1 MIELDGS
8 LGEGGGQIL
17 RTALALSLITGQ
29 AFRIDN
35 IRAKRP
41 KPGLMRQHLACV
53 QAAVAVGGGA
63 AKTMAVNKA
72 GEAVQIGETSLTFTP
87 GEICAGDYEFAI
99 GSAGSCML
107 VLQTVLWPLVMSK
120 SVSNLTL
127 RGGTHNP
134 MAPSLSFLQQLAPY
148 FAGNDANSNAN
159 DVEKTPLF
167 DLELRRHG
175 FYPAGGGEVLV
186 KITPPAMMNKAL
198 SAFNLTQRGALLES
212 YAECLHAGLPRG
224 VAERELAVLQ
234 KALNF
239 SEELCRNR
247 ALRTNE
253 GPGNALLVVLKYEH
267 ITEVFASYGNKGVS
281 AEQVAQSLL
290 KEVNAYM
297 THTAP
302 VGPHLAD
309 QLMIPMALAALQGA
323 KSQYFATE
331 LTDHTRT
338 NALVIE
344 KFLPVEFVMA
354 EQDGGIVVSV

>member
-17 RTALALSLITGQ
+17 RTALALSLISGQ

-53 QAAVAVGGGA
+53 QAAVAVGGGVE
-63 AKTMAVNKA
+63 KTSAVNKA
-72 GEAVQIGETSLTFTP
+72 GEAVQIGETSLIFTP

-107 VLQTVLWPLVMSK
+107 VLQTVLWPLVMAKGAK
-120 SVSNLTL
+120 SASNLIL

-148 FAGNDANSNAN
+148 FAGNAADESEKGI
-159 DVEKTPLF
+159 EKTLLF
-167 DLELRRHG
+167 ELELRRHG

-186 KITPPAMMNKAL
+186 KITPQAQGV
-198 SAFNLTQRGALLES
+198 SAINLMQRGALLEA

-239 SEELCRNR
+239 SDEQLRNR

-253 GPGNALLVVLKYEH
+253 GPGNALLVVLRYEQ

-290 KEVNAYM
+290 QEVKAYQA
-297 THTAP
+297 HTAP

-309 QLMIPMALAALQGA
+309 QLMIPMALAAMQGH

-338 NALVIE
+338 NAQVIE
-344 KFLPVEFVMA
+344 KFLPVAFVMT
-354 EQDGGIVVSV
+354 ERDGGVLVSV

>member
-29 AFRIDN
+29 GFRIDN

-53 QAAVAVGGGA
+53 QAAVAVGGGVDS
-63 AKTMAVNKA
+63 TKA
-72 GEAVQIGETSLTFTP
+72 LNGTGQVPQIGDTSLTFTP
-87 GEICAGDYEFAI
+87 DEICAGDYEFAI

-107 VLQTVLWPLVMSK
+107 VLQTVLWPLVMAKGAK
-120 SVSNLTL
+120 SASNLIL

-134 MAPSLSFLQQLAPY
+134 MAPSLSFLEQLAPY
-148 FAGNDANSNAN
+148 FSGSGAPVFEVN
-159 DVEKTPLF
+159 
-167 DLELRRHG
+167 LRRHG

-186 KITPPAMMNKAL
+186 KITPPGQGLAAI
-198 SAFNLTQRGALLES
+198 NLMQRGALLEA

-239 SEELCRNR
+239 SDEQLRNR

-253 GPGNALLVVLKYEH
+253 GPGNALLVVLRYEH
-267 ITEVFASYGNKGVS
+267 ITELFASYGNKGVS
-281 AEQVAQSLL
+281 AEQVAESLL
-290 KEVNAYM
+290 REVKAYQA
-297 THTAP
+297 HSAP

-309 QLMIPMALAALQGA
+309 QLMIPMALAALQGH

-331 LTDHTRT
+331 LTEHTRT
-338 NALVIE
+338 NAQVIE
-344 KFLPVEFVMA
+344 KFLPIEFVMQ
-354 EQDGGIVVSV
+354 ERDGGVLVSV